1 MTFADIKAPSLS
13 LSRILLLSW
22 SIYLDHFVDILLV
35 TLIVNIPLNIALQ
48 FTGRFVN
55 NILVIIFSV
64 LSVMAIVFITE
75 RAINGETLSFSQ
87 ALRLSTARWASA
99 IGTNLLAGIIL
110 LLLSLLLIL
119 PGIIW
124 AVYYTFSS
132 QVVALRNE
140 GGKSALDY
148 SKALVQGQWGRVFG
162 TGFTLSLL
170 AIVVLFGIGLVL
182 NTGGSN
188 AVIDIVATT
197 LGDVATA
204 YTTVAITVLFLNLDY
219 QKNLNHNELPT
230 DAGNL
235 AY

>member
-13 LSRILLLSW
+13 LSRILSLSW

-35 TLIVNIPLNIALQ
+35 TLIINVPLNIALQ

-55 NILVIIFSV
+55 NVLVIIFSV
-64 LSVMAIVFITE
+64 LSVMAIVFISE
-75 RAINGETLSFSQ
+75 RAVNGETLSFSQ

-124 AVYYTFSS
+124 AVYYAFSS
-132 QVVALRNE
+132 HVVALRNE

-162 TGFTLSLL
+162 IGFILSLL

-197 LGDVATA
+197 LGDVVTA

-219 QKNLNHNELPT
+219 QKNLNHNELPA

>member
-1 MTFADIKAPSLS
+1 MTFADVKTPSLS
-13 LSRILLLSW
+13 LSRILSLSW
-22 SIYLDHFVDILLV
+22 SIYLDHFLDILLV
-35 TLIVNIPLNIALQ
+35 TLIINVPLNIALQ

-55 NILVIIFSV
+55 NVLVIIFSV
-64 LSVMAIVFITE
+64 LSVMAIVFIVE
-75 RAINGETLSFSQ
+75 RAVNGETLSFSQ
-87 ALRLSTARWASA
+87 ALRLSTTRWASA

-162 TGFTLSLL
+162 TGFILSLL
-170 AIVVLFGIGLVL
+170 AIAVIFGIGLVL

-188 AVIDIVATT
+188 AVIDIAATT
-197 LGDVATA
+197 LGDVVTA

-219 QKNLNHNELPT
+219 QKNLNHNEPPT
-230 DAGNL
+230 GAGNL